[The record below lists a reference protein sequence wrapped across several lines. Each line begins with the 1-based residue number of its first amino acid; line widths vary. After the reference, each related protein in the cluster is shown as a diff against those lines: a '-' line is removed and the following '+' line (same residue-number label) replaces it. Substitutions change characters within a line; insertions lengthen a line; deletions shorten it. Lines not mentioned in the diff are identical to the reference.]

1 MFPVLIMEFVVISF
15 PTDRFVYIDGK
26 QNGRTNNSMRV
37 DAGSHLFD
45 LGSLNNYE
53 PESQIVVVSGSTIL
67 DPQEIVFTK
76 KGP

>member
-1 MFPVLIMEFVVISF
+1 MEYVIVTF
-15 PTDRFVYIDGK
+15 PTDRFVYIDSK
-26 QNGRTNNSMRV
+26 QNGRTNKSLRV

-45 LGSLNNYE
+45 LGSLKNYE
-53 PESQIVVVSGSTIL
+53 PESQIVVVSGGTIL